1 MMMWVQVDPNDEY
14 QVVASIEVEGS
25 AEDVEKAVNT
35 LERKYGWSS
44 IYRMMDPNMGRS
56 PSGTE
61 RGITWQDEF
70 SNVGLVF
77 DLADDSD
84 VGRARLNEYLK
95 PDPQLGRPMITFSA
109 DVDAVI
115 FQLKRYVWADAR
127 RLSSP
132 KRQTPKP
139 EYDDYPTLLKYL
151 MNRLPTYRELRNA
164 SGPIQSIPLK
174 PNYGGGYRTGVT
186 HGR

>member
-1 MMMWVQVDPNDEY
+1 VDPNDEY
-14 QVVASIEVEGS
+14 YVVDCAEVDGS
-25 AEDVEKAVNT
+25 AEAVEQTIHSV
-35 LERKYGWSS
+35 ERKYGWMSV
-44 IYRMMDPNMGRS
+44 YRMIDPNMGRS

-84 VGRARLNEYLK
+84 VGRARLNDFLK
-95 PDPQLGRPMITFSA
+95 PDPQLSRPRITFSP
-109 DVDAVI
+109 DTDAVHL
-115 FQLKRYVWADAR
+115 QLKRYVWSDPR
-127 RLSSP
+127 RLAAL
-132 KRQTPKP
+132 KKQTPKA

-151 MNRLPTYRELRNA
+151 MNRMPTFRELRGLN
-164 SGPIQSIPLK
+164 SSEPIMTTPLR
-174 PNYGGGYRTGVT
+174 PSYGGGYRTVGVT